1 MRNDP
6 KSAHQIKQ
14 FIRESQECTTTTN
27 EYILMSHYMGKVKQV
42 NQMFRGIEL
51 KQNNADGESR

>member
-6 KSAHQIKQ
+6 NSAHQIKQ
-14 FIRESQECTTTTN
+14 FIRGSQECTTTTN
-27 EYILMSHYMGKVKQV
+27 EYILVPRYMGKVKQI

-51 KQNNADGESR
+51 KQNNADGE